1 MIQYTGKFYK
11 DATMN
16 MACPVCKVPAG
27 VNCISKLNWMHT
39 DRGLAFRNLP
49 FFEPKNYSFYMND
62 DKEFTITSN

>member
-1 MIQYTGKFYK
+1 
-11 DATMN
+11 